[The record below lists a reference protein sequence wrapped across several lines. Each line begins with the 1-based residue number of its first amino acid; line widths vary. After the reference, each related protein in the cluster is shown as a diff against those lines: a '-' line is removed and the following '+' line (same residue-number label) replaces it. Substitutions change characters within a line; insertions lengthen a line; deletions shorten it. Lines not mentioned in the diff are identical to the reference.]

1 MGKFVITVFAFL
13 LGFLAATISISV
25 DNYVIDNEDAYCK
38 VVESVGHTSRG
49 VQGSMNTSKC
59 TFVRTKFVSD
69 DDVSEEY
76 VKAKELS
83 ETP

>member
-1 MGKFVITVFAFL
+1 MDKFIITAFAFF
-13 LGFLAATISISV
+13 LGSLASSIISNSN
-25 DNYVIDNEDAYCK
+25 NYVIDNEDAYCK

-49 VQGSMNTSKC
+49 VQGRMNTSKC

-69 DDVSEEY
+69 GDVSEEY